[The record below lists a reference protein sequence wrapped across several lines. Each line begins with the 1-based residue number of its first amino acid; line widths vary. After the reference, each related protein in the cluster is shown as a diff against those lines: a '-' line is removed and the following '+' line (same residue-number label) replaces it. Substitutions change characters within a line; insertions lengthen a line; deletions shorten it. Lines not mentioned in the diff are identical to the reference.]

1 MFNITLNRVRDKITV
16 KEGNEKII
24 LRVDKDPRIIA
35 IELKT
40 AQKALSE
47 IKDDS
52 STVKKITAAKSL
64 SEAMF
69 GEEQTKTLFRFYSDD
84 PGCVVTICGMYF
96 EKRLAKL
103 ITKAQKKQR

>member
-1 MFNITLNRVRDKITV
+1 MFRITLNRVRDKITV
-16 KEGNEKII
+16 KEGNEELT
-24 LRVDKDPRIIA
+24 LRVDKDPRVIA

-52 STVKKITAAKSL
+52 TAVSRIQAAKSL

-69 GEEQTKTLFRFYSDD
+69 GAEQTKSLFRFYSDD

-96 EKRLAKL
+96 EKRLAKK
-103 ITKAQKKQR
+103 IARAQMKQK